1 MLLLTTQPIA
11 HQTNIYRMLHAEKSE
26 FQENSACK
34 HAHELALENML
45 KGTQS
50 SILCAWGRNL
60 WATSFT
66 TTHWWVLD
74 SSLNKKR
81 SREQQDARAPYA
93 GKTPQTVHWW
103 KRLFSFYYSSLC
115 MYIVCMH
122 FGVFFFF
129 GLQQWLVPVQDSV
142 QINNHRTEP
151 RRLQPLSGNAATPFL
166 LFSSFWDFPVRIS
179 PRTTVKLK
187 LLNCAHN
194 YTSMA
199 LILYRTTI
207 RIRLPWR
214 RICKLICRRIFE
226 LFVDVFQ
233 RALGLLQ
240 GTTSGHVLPSD
251 GLDWIRH

>member
-129 GLQQWLVPVQDSV
+129 WIAAVA
-142 QINNHRTEP
+142 RTS
-151 RRLQPLSGNAATPFL
+151 SGFCSNKQSQNWAPPSAA
-166 LFSSFWDFPVRIS
+166 VERK
-179 PRTTVKLK
+179 R
-187 LLNCAHN
+187 C
-194 YTSMA
+194 YT
-199 LILYRTTI
+199 
-207 RIRLPWR
+207 
-214 RICKLICRRIFE
+214 IFVVLE
-226 LFVDVFQ
+226 LF
-233 RALGLLQ
+233 
-240 GTTSGHVLPSD
+240 GTSL
-251 GLDWIRH
+251 